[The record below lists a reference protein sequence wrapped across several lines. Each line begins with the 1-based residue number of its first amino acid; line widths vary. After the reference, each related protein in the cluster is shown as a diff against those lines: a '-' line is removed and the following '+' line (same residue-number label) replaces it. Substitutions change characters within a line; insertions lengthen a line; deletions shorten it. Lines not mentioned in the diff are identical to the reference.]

1 MNTYLYNIYI
11 FAAAAAAAA
20 AAPSTAAATVAA
32 AAAAAAEALNFV
44 KRTCV
49 VIFSLHLALIY
60 L

>member
-44 KRTCV
+44 KGNCV